1 MLRHTE
7 EYSRSINKY
16 MVRHFVKPGI
26 TGLAQAKGYRGDT
39 SNPMLMKNRV
49 KVDMFYIENWSI
61 LLDLKIIALTLF
73 SMLNGDKNAY

>member
-1 MLRHTE
+1 MHMR
-7 EYSRSINKY
+7 
-16 MVRHFVKPGI
+16 
-26 TGLAQAKGYRGDT
+26 
-39 SNPMLMKNRV
+39 NRV